1 MTCLFVLILE
11 ISKIAAIFASFK
23 INIFRFMY
31 KKIIIYSLFALF
43 TFTQLSGAVDKNRP
57 NVIYIYASDMGKGLL
72 SAYGQKQFTTPNLDA
87 LVNEGVSFNYAYGGS
102 QTAHARAS
110 LLTGY
115 HDCNKD
121 KWRISRGG
129 NFIRKDTLYLS
140 ESENLLSG
148 GMLLPEN
155 DLFLPQVFKKAGY
168 STAQI
173 GMLGIGNSTARS
185 QMVSQGWDYY
195 YGYLDLVRSKGY
207 YPPFLFENGQ
217 AVIIEGNTRA
227 DCGRSYEPENEK
239 SFNERWDMEG
249 KKEYSPN
256 LFIDKTVELLNDFK
270 DFPFFLM
277 FSTQLPHGPV
287 SIPAIHP
294 EVANNNALSQIEKEY
309 ASMVKLLD
317 DHVGIIMSELR
328 KLGLEE
334 NTIIVFASDNGHEI
348 YYQQEGRIKKPFIDI
363 RTGELF
369 DNLHQKYYSNKAGDI
384 FNGNGGLAGT
394 KFSNL
399 EGGIS
404 IPLVFYWKGRLK
416 KSINDE
422 FVSNYDFLPTM
433 ADLLGVKLQ
442 TKKDGISLLPALMK
456 GKKLPKTRHII
467 MASQE
472 GPALVTNEGWKLRY
486 YNHLKKFE
494 LFNLRNDR
502 EEKYDVILRFPEKA
516 EELKK
521 ILLKECK
528 GNIDNGVI
536 F

>member
-1 MTCLFVLILE
+1 MYR
-11 ISKIAAIFASFK
+11 KIF
-23 INIFRFMY
+23 
-31 KKIIIYSLFALF
+31 IYTLFALF
-43 TFTQLSGAVDKNRP
+43 TFAQISGAVDKNRP
-57 NVIYIYASDMGKGLL
+57 NVIYIYTSDMGKGLL

-87 LVNEGVSFNYAYGGS
+87 LVNNGVSFNYAYGGS
-102 QTAHARAS
+102 QTAYARAS

-129 NFIRKDTLYLS
+129 NYIREDTAHIY
-140 ESENLLSG
+140 ESETLHNNSII
-148 GMLLPEN
+148 LPEN
-155 DLFLPQVFKKAGY
+155 DLYLPQVFKKAGY

-173 GMLGIGNSTARS
+173 GMLGLGNVSTRG
-185 QMVSQGWDYY
+185 QMVAQGWDYY

-217 AVIIEGNTRA
+217 MMIIEGNTRA
-227 DCGRSYEPENEK
+227 DCGRSYEPENET
-239 SFNERWDMEG
+239 SFKERWDMEG
-249 KKEYSPN
+249 KKVYSPN
-256 LFIDKTVELLNDFK
+256 LFINKTVELLNVFK

-287 SIPAIHP
+287 SVPAIHP
-294 EVANNNALSQIEKEY
+294 EVVNNNALTQVEKEY

-317 DHVGIIMSELR
+317 DQVGIIMSELR

-348 YYQQEGRIKKPFIDI
+348 CYQQEGRITKPFLDN

-369 DNLHQKYYSNKAGDI
+369 DNLYDKYYSEKAGDI
-384 FNGNGGLAGT
+384 FNGNGGLAGV

-404 IPLVFYWKGRLK
+404 IPLVFYWKGRLQ
-416 KSINDE
+416 KSVNDE

-433 ADLLGVKLQ
+433 ADFLGVKLQ
-442 TKKDGISLLPALMK
+442 TKKDGISFLPVLMK
-456 GKKLPKTRHII
+456 GKKLPKNRHII
-467 MASQE
+467 VASDE
-472 GPALVTNEGWKLRY
+472 GPALMTNEGLKLRY
-486 YNHLKKFE
+486 YNKLKKFE

-516 EELKK
+516 DELTK
-521 ILLKECK
+521 IMLEECK